1 MLLHAE
7 IYNTLLIPE
16 LKFKIAAWNLGP
28 GSEDGVE
35 TSVITV
41 RAHTAERTED
51 AAVHDECSQSADAQ
65 HRELKQWR
73 DPAAA
78 RGHEC
83 A

>member
-1 MLLHAE
+1 VLLHAE

-16 LKFKIAAWNLGP
+16 LKFKIAAAGTWDLGACRP
-28 GSEDGVE
+28 RD
-35 TSVITV
+35 
-41 RAHTAERTED
+41 RRPARTAERTED

-78 RGHEC
+78 CGHEC

>member
-1 MLLHAE
+1 ME
-7 IYNTLLIPE
+7 
-16 LKFKIAAWNLGP
+16 P
-28 GSEDGVE
+28 GTWERVRCTA
-35 TSVITV
+35 TSVSRD

>member
-7 IYNTLLIPE
+7 IYNTHLIPE
-16 LKFKIAAWNLGP
+16 LKLPAWTTA
-28 GSEDGVE
+28 GSV
-35 TSVITV
+35 V
-41 RAHTAERTED
+41 AERNN
-51 AAVHDECSQSADAQ
+51 AVHDECSQSADAQ